1 MLSHSS
7 HAFVLKGFI
16 YRDIHKNKEGVLAIR
31 AIEYKTYVN
40 IAGNYLCMHT
50 FGGEVHKSNTGV
62 KRWHNKYETINLH

>member
-40 IAGNYLCMHT
+40 IAGNYSCTHT
-50 FGGEVHKSNTGV
+50 FGGEVHKSNIGV
-62 KRWHNKYETINLH
+62 KRWHSKYENINLY